1 MHKQGRGAIV
11 CLPQDRRPL
20 ITVFVLTYAL
30 SWWAVP
36 LGSFIAT
43 GPLIA
48 ALIVIPFTW
57 GLASL
62 LYGVVWCAVAL
73 GLVVLDGWLWGG
85 PTPSSAKGL
94 PAYGGE
100 SQVS

>member
-1 MHKQGRGAIV
+1 MSATRPPSAHHGLRLDLRAQLVGRPVGELYRDRPAH
-11 CLPQDRRPL
+11 RRPHR
-20 ITVFVLTYAL
+20 YP
-30 SWWAVP
+30 SH
-36 LGSFIAT
+36 LGPS
-43 GPLIA
+43 
-48 ALIVIPFTW
+48 
-57 GLASL
+57 SL
-62 LYGVVWCAVAL
+62 LYGVVWGAVAL